1 MFTKENVISARL
13 INEEHTTIEVVHT
26 IEGDDKVHSYILEY
40 DKDSADFQALEKTGW
55 DLERITD
62 ATAEYKRDSNRLYDE
77 SIQAAADEILK
88 EDRKV
93 IKEEWDKLKEEWT
106 KSGIS
111 SEELKEQ
118 WAKAD
123 QAFGKAEVKRQE
135 AITDIVGTIIA
146 NNEDEDMLFKAKL
159 AAMEL
164 DIVKASKKT
173 KSKQE
178 IRKAKSLMEVI
189 STLYKL

>member
-1 MFTKENVISARL
+1 MFTKENVITAKL

-26 IEGDDKVHSYILEY
+26 IEGDDKAHSYILEY
-40 DKDSADFQALEKTGW
+40 DKDSQDFKALEKAGW
-55 DLERITD
+55 DLERVTEETV
-62 ATAEYKRDSNRLYDE
+62 AYKRDTSRMHNE
-77 SIQAAADEILK
+77 SIKAAADEILK
-88 EDRKV
+88 EDRKA

-106 KSGIS
+106 KSDLS
-111 SEELKEQ
+111 WKQVDEAL
-118 WAKAD
+118 
-123 QAFGKAEVKRQE
+123 GKAEVKRQE
-135 AITDIVGTIIA
+135 AITDIVGTIMA

>member
-1 MFTKENVISARL
+1 MFTKKNIISAMF
-13 INEEHTTIEVVHT
+13 INDEHTTIEVLHT
-26 IEGDDKVHSYILEY
+26 IESDENARTYILEY

>member
-1 MFTKENVISARL
+1 MFTKENVISAKL

-40 DKDSADFQALEKTGW
+40 DKDSQDFKALEKAGW
-55 DLERITD
+55 DLERVTEETV
-62 ATAEYKRDSNRLYDE
+62 AYKRDTSRIYDE
-77 SIQAAADEILK
+77 SLHNAAMEYLK
-88 EDRKV
+88 ENPTEV
-93 IKEEWDKLKEEWT
+93 IVEKN
-106 KSGIS
+106 
-111 SEELKEQ
+111 
-118 WAKAD
+118 
-123 QAFGKAEVKRQE
+123 VMV
-135 AITDIVGTIIA
+135 TDIIGTIMA